1 MNSVDPYIHT
11 GENVPS
17 SVEAIDLGLSV
28 KWANMNVGATKV
40 SDFGLFFA
48 WGETVPQLDK
58 QYGWDSYK
66 WCEGSASSITKYM
79 TKSSKYQVDNKTE
92 LERED
97 DAAHV
102 NWGGQWRM
110 PTRAELCEL
119 LDKCYWVWT
128 SSYNNSGISGYIV
141 YKAKNETDR
150 GVKVFQGGIPSNN
163 YNLLDIHIFLPA
175 AGSVFGSS
183 HYDIGH
189 TCYYGTSSLGTWS
202 SNCDKAFV
210 LNMKPRLS
218 PGNVGW
224 NFNPRNEGR
233 SIRAVCK

>member
-40 SDFGLFFA
+40 TDFGLFFA

-92 LERED
+92 LEPLF
-97 DAAHV
+97 
-102 NWGGQWRM
+102 NQ
-110 PTRAELCEL
+110 AEIDEL
-119 LDKCYWVWT
+119 LKGEST
-128 SSYNNSGISGYIV
+128 I
-141 YKAKNETDR
+141 E
-150 GVKVFQGGIPSNN
+150 
-163 YNLLDIHIFLPA
+163 
-175 AGSVFGSS
+175 
-183 HYDIGH
+183 
-189 TCYYGTSSLGTWS
+189 
-202 SNCDKAFV
+202 DKA
-210 LNMKPRLS
+210 
-218 PGNVGW
+218 
-224 NFNPRNEGR
+224 E
-233 SIRAVCK
+233 